1 MRAFQVEIP
10 EPFSLKLVFV
20 DQAVPLILFLF
31 IADNIILA
39 AKVVDL
45 QSHVT
50 RELISVVHSQ

>member
-20 DQAVPLILFLF
+20 DRSGASNFVSF